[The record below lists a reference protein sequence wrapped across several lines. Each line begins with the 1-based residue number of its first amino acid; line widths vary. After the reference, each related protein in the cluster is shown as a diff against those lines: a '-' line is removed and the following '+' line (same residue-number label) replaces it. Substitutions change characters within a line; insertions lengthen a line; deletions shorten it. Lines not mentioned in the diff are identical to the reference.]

1 MDAPF
6 LDSKTIL
13 RELDVM
19 IHDYEILRMKSPT
32 KYNYIYFG
40 GAIDA
45 LKEIRKKIVGSHQP
59 F

>member
-13 RELDVM
+13 RELDVL
-19 IHDYEILRMKSPT
+19 IHDYELLRIKAPT
-32 KYNYIYFG
+32 KYNLIYFR
-40 GAIDA
+40 GALDA